1 MRIELY
7 CIYDDLGEKASPP
20 FAAENDEVAVRQ
32 YRTLLDE
39 VPAFARKDFKLFRI
53 GLFDFQSMDIMSD
66 SPVEIDTIRRFEA
79 ELNHE

>member
-1 MRIELY
+1 METDLF
-7 CIYDDLGEKASPP
+7 CIFDELGEKASPP

-39 VPAFARKDFKLFRI
+39 VPAFARKDFKLYKVGFFNYANMKI
-53 GLFDFQSMDIMSD
+53 D
-66 SPVEIDTIRRFEA
+66 SHTPIEVDTIRRFEA

>member
-1 MRIELY
+1 METDLFCIFDELG
-7 CIYDDLGEKASPP
+7 DKASPP

-66 SPVEIDTIRRFEA
+66 SLVEIDTIRRFEA